1 MFKCTVI
8 RLQNFFNRWTG
19 SGTFQCPQHEAHVRS
34 AWDHYRDTAFPG
46 LTQPWSLGAG
56 VSWTWGHLRE
66 TAAGRLTTF
75 LTWMGGGLQHY
86 LRQRRKGI
94 QILKHIS
101 PLSLLPLGTHFLRTD
116 QERYCPGSSLWI
128 GHDHMT
134 ATADRNKESLG
145 VSWWSSG

>member
-19 SGTFQCPQHEAHVRS
+19 SGTFQCPQHETHVRS

-75 LTWMGGGLQHY
+75 LTWMGRGGSPTLPEAKEE
-86 LRQRRKGI
+86 RDPD
-94 QILKHIS
+94 LK
-101 PLSLLPLGTHFLRTD
+101 THL
-116 QERYCPGSSLWI
+116 SSLTSAF
-128 GHDHMT
+128 GNT
-134 ATADRNKESLG
+134 FSENR
-145 VSWWSSG
+145 SGTVLPGIFFVDWT